1 MEHINFILWEVFVVK
16 EIWTRR
22 MPALLAGLVL
32 TLSLALPAYAAGAG
46 SAESMDELTVMPIA
60 ENQSYATYQNVRMQ
74 GRLKATD
81 PEGGELRY
89 EIL

>member
-32 TLSLALPAYAAGAG
+32 TLSLALPAYAAGAE

-74 GRLKATD
+74 GRLKAARRR
-81 PEGGELRY
+81 PS
-89 EIL
+89 